1 MNTLRPLLKLTG
13 AALALTTML
22 SPQSIAA
29 DPWKVGTPIVS
40 YWAGPGFPNGGDM
53 TDDAAT
59 QLAEGGWNLVWC
71 REKELDVVQ
80 RHGLR
85 GMLTADVLTHTSLDH
100 ADRHA
105 ELDALIER
113 ARKHP
118 AFYAYH
124 LFDEPPAKAFPDLA
138 RLVSYLRERDPQ
150 HLAYINLLPT
160 YASNE
165 QLGTPGEKVAAYTEH
180 LRQYVDVVRPSLLSY
195 DHYQF
200 ANSGDSTDY
209 FLNLALIREKALAA
223 GLPFM
228 NIVQAASWGPTQNAS
243 PHGLR
248 VPTPD
253 EMRFL
258 VYTTLAYGAQG
269 ISHYVYCFPGHVGG
283 MALPDGTPTPLY
295 HALKTLN
302 REFVAIAKELQPLKS
317 QGVFHA
323 GMQPPGTTPLPKESA
338 FTFDPPIPA
347 VDYRPGERAEGV
359 VLSRFGTGEMTTH
372 LFVVNLDYKTER
384 TIGLT
389 APAPL
394 EIFDAATGQWSPASA
409 SRAELRLPA
418 GGGMLL
424 RVAEKR

>member
-1 MNTLRPLLKLTG
+1 MNTRRQFLSQAG
-13 AALALTTML
+13 AAIALTAML
-22 SPQSIAA
+22 STHSRAA
-29 DPWKVGTPIVS
+29 DAWKIGTPIVS
-40 YWAGPGFPNGGDM
+40 YWAGPGYPNGGDM
-53 TDDAAT
+53 TDAAAQ
-59 QLAEGGWNLVWC
+59 QLADGGWNLVWC

-85 GMLTADVLTHTSLDH
+85 GLLTADGLTHTSLDH
-100 ADRHA
+100 ADKHA
-105 ELDALIER
+105 ELGALIER
-113 ARKHP
+113 VKKHP

-124 LFDEPPAKAFPDLA
+124 LFDEPTAAYFSGLG
-138 RLVSYLRERDPQ
+138 RIVSYLREKDPE

-165 QLGTPGEKVAAYTEH
+165 QLGTPGAKVVAYTQH
-180 LRQYVDVVRPSLLSY
+180 LRQYVDVVRPALLSY

-200 ANSGDSTDY
+200 TNSGDTPDY
-209 FLNLALIREKALAA
+209 FLNLALMREKAVAA

-228 NIVQAASWGPTQNAS
+228 NIVQAASWGPTPLAS
-243 PHGLR
+243 PHGPR

-258 VYTTLAYGAQG
+258 VHTTLAYGAQG
-269 ISHYVYCFPGHVGG
+269 ISYYVYSFAGHEGG
-283 MALPDGTPTPLY
+283 IALPDGTPTPLY

-323 GMQPPGTTPLPKESA
+323 GMQPPGVTPLPPESA
-338 FTFDPPIPA
+338 FTFDPPIA
-347 VDYRPGERAEGV
+347 AADYKPGARVEGV

-372 LFVVNLDYKTER
+372 LFVVNLDCKTEH

-389 APAPL
+389 APAAL
-394 EIFDAATGQWSPASA
+394 EIFDATTGQWSPANA
-409 SRAELRLPA
+409 SRAELRLP
-418 GGGMLL
+418 GGGGKLV
-424 RVAEKR
+424 RVRP

>member
-1 MNTLRPLLKLTG
+1 MG
-13 AALALTTML
+13 
-22 SPQSIAA
+22 
-29 DPWKVGTPIVS
+29 VPIVS

-53 TDDAAT
+53 TDAAAK
-59 QLAEGGWNLVWC
+59 QLADGGWNLVWC
-71 REKELDVVQ
+71 EEKELDVVQ

-100 ADRHA
+100 ADKHA
-105 ELDALIER
+105 ELGALIER
-113 ARKHP
+113 VRKHP

-124 LFDEPPAKAFPDLA
+124 LFDEPPAKDFPGLA
-138 RLVSYLRERDPQ
+138 RIVGYLREMDPA

-165 QLGTPGEKVAAYTEH
+165 QLGTKGAKVEAYTEH

-209 FLNLALIREKALAA
+209 FLNLALIRERALAA

-228 NIVQAASWGPTQNAS
+228 NIVQAASWGPTLNAS
-243 PHGLR
+243 PHSPR

-258 VYTTLAYGAQG
+258 VYSTVAYGAQG
-269 ISHYVYCFPGHVGG
+269 ISYYVYCFPDHQGG
-283 MALPDGTPTPLY
+283 IAHADGTPTPLY

-317 QGVFHA
+317 HGVFHA
-323 GMQPPGTTPLPKESA
+323 GMLPPGTAALPKESV
-338 FTFDPPIPA
+338 FNFDPPIPDVA
-347 VDYRPGERAEGV
+347 YRPGERVESV
-359 VLSRFGTGEMTTH
+359 VLSRFGIGDAATH
-372 LFVVNLDYKTER
+372 AVVVNLDYKLER
-384 TIGLT
+384 TVTLT
-389 APAPL
+389 GPAPL
-394 EIFDAATGQWSPASA
+394 EIFDVTTGQWSPANGP
-409 SRAELRLPA
+409 RAELRLP
-418 GGGMLL
+418 GGGGKLV
-424 RVAEKR
+424 RVRP